1 MTAEELD
8 EKANGIIEAY
18 KGFKILKDG
27 SKKDKVFFI
36 LILLLFFII
45 SGALFITNV
54 FIDNFIAWVIS
65 LICWVCIVI
74 SAYAFQQYILK
85 RETKVYIKGAKKE
98 INFLNYFEEKI
109 EAYGIKRDS
118 YRLFIDYFTNEL
130 NLKKI
135 YKKNEVVTYVT
146 TIICPILTSFAIKNK
161 EFKIKFRANWTW
173 QDLKNGFTYES
184 LKVKSNNI
192 NYDLIEQYDKEI
204 DRISEIENPMGSKN
218 IYYNNEIDNFYEVI
232 HYSLKI

>member
-161 EFKIKFRANWTW
+161 EFKALIVSILGILVVPGLIFCINWVVPR
-173 QDLKNGFTYES
+173 KEYMYEG
-184 LKVKSNNI
+184 I
-192 NYDLIEQYDKEI
+192 
-204 DRISEIENPMGSKN
+204 
-218 IYYNNEIDNFYEVI
+218 IYYLNKGLLLEISPRKV
-232 HYSLKI
+232 